1 MATVPAHERS
11 VMVNCHS
18 GNPKVVLPDFPIAP
32 GIFFLHCSTDLS
44 ICLNDGFRIEQ
55 ESAQLQKA
63 CDLLLVMSCT
73 DSTMPEFT

>member
-11 VMVNCHS
+11 VMVERHS
-18 GNPKVVLPDFPIAP
+18 GNPKVVLPDLPIAP
-32 GIFFLHCSTDLS
+32 GIVFLHCGTNFS
-44 ICLNDGFRIEQ
+44 ICLNDRFGIEQ